1 MTKPAVGVGVL
12 LVFQQFWETL
22 LKSSQTFWVYQKL
35 ADLGACELSCTSP
48 LWPSPPSAS
57 LASSP
62 SSSGVRIWLSFSG
75 SDAVPGEARGGW
87 VPAPGRP
94 SLRTER
100 DLCKV
105 RSRTRFSAPYCGTI
119 AILFLHY
126 SNNSVE
132 IYILGFCITR
142 RKR

>member
-1 MTKPAVGVGVL
+1 MPDLLYSSYSGATSTVLVRVGA
-12 LVFQQFWETL
+12 FP
-22 LKSSQTFWVYQKL
+22 
-35 ADLGACELSCTSP
+35 P
-48 LWPSPPSAS
+48 LCA
-57 LASSP
+57 
-62 SSSGVRIWLSFSG
+62 FSMNFKTG

-119 AILFLHY
+119 AILISKKMAAADGQKQQQQKNQFHD
-126 SNNSVE
+126 SRSE
-132 IYILGFCITR
+132 STTGTR
-142 RKR
+142 PRVATLVVQYRSY